1 MFPLG
6 LLWDS
11 FPQWPWPERVE
22 QRDQLAMKIF
32 AFVPSLLLISALLS
46 MLPRVGCTHLVV
58 FKPATWV
65 KLLYCKY
72 WVFPGGMPSL
82 EFKWEQLLSSLGIQ
96 IRKKKWK
103 TSKIVL
109 VSRGRKKTITYRVT
123 FCCGFSEKYSHEF
136 IHPHSGSP
144 VCDVLCGDH
153 NIFGRCRLSRKS
165 LLTGRRFWIVI
176 ASIYF
181 LFSLFFC
188 FLCGNEIPSHY
199 GLDPLG
205 TISQNTA
212 FSSLIYFLLEYYRYI
227 IKATS
232 ALYSAKMFSIRYHY

>member
-1 MFPLG
+1 MYSLSGFQTCHLG
-6 LLWDS
+6 KTTLLQILS
-11 FPQWPWPERVE
+11 FPWRNAIPWVQMRAIT
-22 QRDQLAMKIF
+22 QFFRD
-32 AFVPSLLLISALLS
+32 
-46 MLPRVGCTHLVV
+46 
-58 FKPATWV
+58 
-65 KLLYCKY
+65 
-72 WVFPGGMPSL
+72 
-82 EFKWEQLLSSLGIQ
+82 Q
-96 IRKKKWK
+96 IRKKSGKHLKLYWFQEEE
-103 TSKIVL
+103 
-109 VSRGRKKTITYRVT
+109 KKTITYRVT

-165 LLTGRRFWIVI
+165 LLTGRRLWIVI

-188 FLCGNEIPSHY
+188 FLCENEIPSHY

-212 FSSLIYFLLEYYRYI
+212 FSSLTYFLLEYYRYI